1 MKKALFA
8 LLTICFAFSFAACK
22 EEQTKVVDPA
32 QLFVFAFS
40 GVDEDGEWDY
50 QLSTDAINE
59 IIDQEAA
66 RNYAQ
71 KVNKE
76 YVEYAEYWAPEIDL
90 SDIITLEWDF
100 EDDNLSNGDTLTF
113 TLSLVKDL
121 LDAGGTV
128 EGLEKA
134 LGIRFA
140 TKTFSVTV
148 EGLKVLKKIDLS
160 GYLANLVVPTGI
172 SGDATLSWDVA
183 AIDGLT
189 VDGVTFSNANI
200 SYIPERIVV
209 THNGEK
215 LGAIH
220 LRMGQYNA
228 DGEMEIILT
237 EGQVKNGD
245 KYYLFVD
252 DSGLNRQLAD
262 VGYKIEKSVVPF
274 AVSELPEYY
283 TLTDVFPE
291 DLRKANEESAKIKVD
306 QAIAGFSGDET
317 LLEGPDLLGTY
328 FLNAKD
334 ADEPYKDWFKG
345 IEFVNCIGV
354 VYRYRDRLF
363 SFTERT
369 YCVFYLYPNY
379 QVAADETISYDNAGE
394 EKITVVADTAEEMEK
409 WMVEE
414 FSMMNITKLP

>member
-22 EEQTKVVDPA
+22 EERTKVIDPA

-50 QLSTDAINE
+50 QLSTDVINE

-66 RNYAQ
+66 RKYAQ
-71 KVNKE
+71 KIDKE
-76 YVEYAEYWAPEIDL
+76 YVKHMEYWAPEIDL
-90 SDIITLEWDF
+90 SNIIALEWDF

-134 LGIRFA
+134 LGIRFS

-160 GYLANLVVPTGI
+160 SHLANLVVLTGI
-172 SGDATLSWDVA
+172 SGDATLSWNVT

-189 VDGVTFSNANI
+189 VDGFAFSKANI
-200 SYIPERIVV
+200 SYAPERIIV

-215 LGAIH
+215 LGAIQ
-220 LRMGQYNA
+220 LRVGQYNA
-228 DGEMEIILT
+228 DGELETILT
-237 EGQVKNGD
+237 DGQVKNGE

-252 DSGLNRQLAD
+252 DIGLNRQLAD
-262 VGYKIEKSVVPF
+262 MGYKIEKSVVPF
-274 AVSELPEYY
+274 AVSGLPEYY
-283 TLTDVFPE
+283 TPTDVFPE

-306 QAIAGFSGDET
+306 QTIADFSADET
-317 LLEGPDLLGTY
+317 LLEGPELLGTY
-328 FLNAKD
+328 FMNAKD
-334 ADEPYKDWFKG
+334 VDEPYKDWFNG

-354 VYRYRDRLF
+354 VYQYRERLL

-369 YCVFYLYPNY
+369 YCELYLYPNY
-379 QVAADETISYDNAGE
+379 QLAADGTISYDNAD
-394 EKITVVADTAEEMEK
+394 EKKIVITADTVEQMEK
-409 WMVEE
+409 WMAEE
-414 FSMMNITKLP
+414 FLMMNITKLP